1 MCLFYN
7 LISDDAGKKLKEER
21 KAWGMSRKKLARLTN
36 IEPEVI
42 EDIERGY
49 VCMMNYDM
57 LSRMC
62 KVLQVSPFSFFIRK
76 LTNEEIIE
84 IIK

>member
-21 KAWGMSRKKLARLTN
+21 KSWGMSRKKLASLTN

>member
-7 LISDDAGKKLKEER
+7 LLSDNAGNILKRER
-21 KAWGMSRKKLARLTN
+21 KAWGMSRKRLARLTN

-42 EDIERGY
+42 EYIERGY

-57 LSRMC
+57 LSRFC
-62 KVLQVSPFSFFIRK
+62 KVLEISPFLFFRRK
-76 LTNEEIIE
+76 LTNKEIIE

>member
-7 LISDDAGKKLKEER
+7 LISDDAGRKLKEER
-21 KAWGMSRKKLARLTN
+21 KARGMSRRKLARLTN
-36 IEPEVI
+36 IKPEVI

>member
-7 LISDDAGKKLKEER
+7 LLSDDAGKILKKER
-21 KAWGMSRKKLARLTN
+21 KAWGMSRKRLARLTN

-42 EDIERGY
+42 EYIERGY
-49 VCMMNYDM
+49 VCMMDYDM

-62 KVLQVSPFSFFIRK
+62 KVLEISPFLFFRRK
-76 LTNEEIIE
+76 LTNEEIIK

>member
-7 LISDDAGKKLKEER
+7 LLSDNAGNILKRER
-21 KAWGMSRKKLARLTN
+21 KAWGMSRKRLARLTN

-42 EDIERGY
+42 EYIERGY

-57 LSRMC
+57 
-62 KVLQVSPFSFFIRK
+62 
-76 LTNEEIIE
+76 
-84 IIK
+84 